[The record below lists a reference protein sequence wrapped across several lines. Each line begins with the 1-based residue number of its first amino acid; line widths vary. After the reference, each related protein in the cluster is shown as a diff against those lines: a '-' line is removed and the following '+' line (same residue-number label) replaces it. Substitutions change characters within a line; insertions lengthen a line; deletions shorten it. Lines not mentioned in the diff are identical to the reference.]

1 MDDSETV
8 AGYGVPSRCYRPH
21 CMPKLL
27 TRLRLALTVLLTLA
41 TLLCPAQ
48 FALRYSDG
56 LDPIRKRDFLQVAT
70 RKGPITFYNGGHGPT
85 GFEYE
90 LMRRFA
96 QSLGVSLAVD
106 SNTRIDDVLDDV
118 RSGKADLGAAA
129 LSLDL
134 SRPGIRYSKPILT
147 LQPLVV
153 YRRGLPPV
161 RTLDDLVGLRIG
173 VIANSGNAEALHTQ
187 QQNLPGLGWREAD
200 GLTIADLMEMV
211 ERDDLDAA
219 VVYTHQFQL
228 NRLFFPNVERGFPL
242 GKPLSL
248 AWAFA
253 ANQPIDLLNAANDF
267 LQAQRRN
274 GGLDELIGRYF
285 GHDDYLEYVG
295 ARLFIHH
302 IGTRLPRFLPYFKE
316 AARETGFD
324 WRLLA
329 ALGFQES
336 HWEAD
341 AESPTGVRGLMM
353 LTRPTAEE
361 IGIDNRL
368 DPRQSVDGG
377 ARYLL
382 QVKQRLSEDIPEPDR
397 TWMALAAYNVGL
409 GHLFD
414 AQDIARLRG
423 GDPNRWA
430 DVREALPLLQDREW
444 YSRVHHGYARG
455 GEPVIYVRNVRRYYE
470 ILKYVN
476 RSQQQ
481 FNLLGERALEGDTL
495 PLETVAPLL

>member
-1 MDDSETV
+1 MSNL
-8 AGYGVPSRCYRPH
+8 P
-21 CMPKLL
+21 
-27 TRLRLALTVLLTLA
+27 TRLRVALTVLLALA
-41 TLLCPAQ
+41 TLVCPAELSMR
-48 FALRYSDG
+48 FSDG

-70 RKGPITFYNGGHGPT
+70 RNGPITFYEGGHGPT

-96 QSLGVSLAVD
+96 RSLGVSLAVKND
-106 SNTRIDDVLDDV
+106 ASINGVLEDV
-118 RSGKADLGAAA
+118 RGGQADMGAAA
-129 LSLDL
+129 LALDL
-134 SRPGIRYSKPILT
+134 GQPGIRYSQPILE

-173 VIANSGNAEALHTQ
+173 VIAGSGNAGALRSQ
-187 QQNLPGLGWREAD
+187 QESLPELGWREAD

-219 VVYTHQFQL
+219 VVYSHQFKL
-228 NRLFFPNVERGFPL
+228 NRLFFPDVERGFAL
-242 GKPLSL
+242 GNPLSL

-253 ANQPIDLLNAANDF
+253 ADTPLDLLDATNAF
-267 LQAQRRN
+267 LEEQRRS
-274 GGLDELIGRYF
+274 GELDELIARYF

-302 IGTRLPRFLPYFKE
+302 VGSRLPRFVPYFKE

-329 ALGFQES
+329 ALGYQES

-341 AESPTGVRGLMM
+341 ATSPTGVRGLMM
-353 LTRPTAEE
+353 LTRPTADEV
-361 IGIDNRL
+361 GIDDRL

-377 ARYLL
+377 ARYLAH
-382 QVKQRLSEDIPEPDR
+382 VKQRLAADIPEPDR

-414 AQDIARLRG
+414 AQEIARLRG
-423 GDPNRWA
+423 GDPKRWA
-430 DVREALPLLQDREW
+430 DVRESLPLLQKREW
-444 YSRVHHGYARG
+444 YSQVRHGYARG
-455 GEPVIYVRNVRRYYE
+455 GEPVIYVRNIRRYYE

-476 RSQQQ
+476 HSQQQ
-481 FNLLGERALEGDTL
+481 FNQLGERDLDSDDLAPFEV
-495 PLETVAPLL
+495 VAPIL

>member
-1 MDDSETV
+1 MS
-8 AGYGVPSRCYRPH
+8 
-21 CMPKLL
+21 KLP
-27 TRLRLALTVLLTLA
+27 TRLRLTLTVLLALA
-41 TLLCPAQ
+41 TLSSPAQ
-48 FALRYSDG
+48 LAPRFSDG

-70 RKGPITFYNGGHGPT
+70 RDGPITFYAGGHGPT

-96 QSLGVSLAVD
+96 QSLGVSLAVKND
-106 SNTRIDDVLDDV
+106 ERIDSVLDDV
-118 RSGKADLGAAA
+118 RRGEADMGAAA

-134 SRPGIRYSKPILT
+134 QQPGIRYSEPILT

-173 VIANSGNAEALHTQ
+173 VIADSGNAEALRTQ

-219 VVYTHQFQL
+219 VVYTHQFKL

-242 GKPLSL
+242 GEPMSL

-253 ANQPIDLLNAANDF
+253 ADQPIDLLSAANDF
-267 LQAQRRN
+267 LDEQRGN
-274 GGLDELIGRYF
+274 GELDALIGGYF

-302 IGTRLPRFLPYFKE
+302 VGTRLPRFVPYFKE

-336 HWEAD
+336 HWKAD

-382 QVKQRLSEDIPEPDR
+382 HVKQRLADDIPEPDK

-414 AQDIARLRG
+414 AQDIASLRG
-423 GDPNRWA
+423 GNPKRWT
-430 DVREALPLLQDREW
+430 DVRESLPLLQKREW
-444 YSRVHHGYARG
+444 YSQVTHGYARG

-481 FNLLGERALEGDTL
+481 FNQLGERTLEGEDTT
-495 PLETVAPLL
+495 PFEVIAPLL

>member
-1 MDDSETV
+1 MS
-8 AGYGVPSRCYRPH
+8 
-21 CMPKLL
+21 KLS
-27 TRLRLALTVLLTLA
+27 TRLRLVLTVLLALA

-48 FALRYSDG
+48 LALRFSDG

-70 RKGPITFYNGGHGPT
+70 RNGPITFYAGGHGPT

-106 SNTRIDDVLDDV
+106 SETRIADVFDHV
-118 RSGKADLGAAA
+118 REGDADMGAAA
-129 LSLDL
+129 LTLDL
-134 SRPGIRYSKPILT
+134 DRPGIRYSEPILT
-147 LQPLVV
+147 LQPMVV

-173 VIANSGNAEALHTQ
+173 AIADSGTAAALRAQ
-187 QQNLPGLGWREAD
+187 QKDLPGLGWREAD
-200 GLTIADLMEMV
+200 GVTIADLMEMV

-242 GKPLSL
+242 GKPMSLS
-248 AWAFA
+248 WAFA
-253 ANQPIDLLNAANDF
+253 ADQPIDLLTAANHF
-267 LQAQRRN
+267 LDAQRRN
-274 GGLDELIGRYF
+274 GTLDELVGRYF

-295 ARLFIHH
+295 ARLFIRHV
-302 IGTRLPRFLPYFKE
+302 GNRLPRFLPYFKE
-316 AARETGFD
+316 AARDTGFD

-336 HWEAD
+336 HWKPG

-353 LTRPTAEE
+353 LTRPTAKE
-361 IGIDNRL
+361 IGIDDRL

-382 QVKQRLSEDIPEPDR
+382 QVKQRLSDDIPEPDR

-414 AQDIARLRG
+414 AQEIARLRG
-423 GDPNRWA
+423 GNPERWA
-430 DVREALPLLQDREW
+430 DVREALPLLQQREW
-444 YSRVHHGYARG
+444 YSRVAHGYARG
-455 GEPVIYVRNVRRYYE
+455 GEPVIYVRNIRRYYE

-481 FNLLGERALEGDTL
+481 FNQLGERALEGEEN
-495 PLETVAPLL
+495 PPFEVIAPLL

>member
-1 MDDSETV
+1 MS
-8 AGYGVPSRCYRPH
+8 
-21 CMPKLL
+21 KLM
-27 TRLRLALTVLLTLA
+27 TRLRRALVLLLALAIV
-41 TLLCPAQ
+41 LCPAQ
-48 FALRYSDG
+48 LAPRFGDG
-56 LDPIRKRDFLQVAT
+56 LEPIRKRDFLQVAT
-70 RKGPITFYNGGHGPT
+70 RSGPITFYAGGHGPT

-96 QSLGVSLAVD
+96 RSLGVSLSVD
-106 SNTRIDDVLDDV
+106 TEESIGGVIDHV
-118 RSGKADLGAAA
+118 RRGDADMGAAA
-129 LSLDL
+129 LALDL
-134 SRPGIRYSKPILT
+134 DRKGIRYSQPILT

-173 VIANSGNAEALHTQ
+173 VIADSGNAEALRTQ
-187 QQNLPGLGWREAD
+187 QRNLPGLGWKEAE
-200 GLTIADLMEMV
+200 GLAIADLMEMV

-219 VVYTHQFQL
+219 VVYTQQFRL

-242 GKPLSL
+242 GKPMSL

-253 ANQPIDLLNAANDF
+253 ANQPIDLLSAANDF
-267 LQAQRRN
+267 LEEQRRN
-274 GGLDELIGRYF
+274 GELDELVGRYF

-302 IGTRLPRFLPYFKE
+302 VGTRLPRFVPYFKE

-324 WRLLA
+324 WHLLA

-353 LTRPTAEE
+353 LTHPTADEV
-361 IGIDNRL
+361 GIDNRL
-368 DPRQSVDGG
+368 DPRQSIDGG

-382 QVKQRLSEDIPEPDR
+382 QVKQRLADDIPEPDR

-414 AQDIARLRG
+414 AQEIVRLRG
-423 GDPNRWA
+423 GDPKRWA
-430 DVREALPLLQDREW
+430 DVREALPLLQEREW
-444 YSRVHHGYARG
+444 YSRVRHGYARG

-481 FNLLGERALEGDTL
+481 FNQLGERALDEESTA
-495 PLETVAPLL
+495 PFEIVAPLL

>member
-1 MDDSETV
+1 
-8 AGYGVPSRCYRPH
+8 
-21 CMPKLL
+21 MPKLL

-48 FALRYSDG
+48 LALRYSDG

-70 RKGPITFYNGGHGPT
+70 RNGPITFYAGGHGPT

-96 QSLGVSLAVD
+96 HSLGVSLAINND
-106 SNTRIDDVLDDV
+106 THIDGILDDV
-118 RSGKADLGAAA
+118 RSGKADMAAAA

-134 SRPGIRYSKPILT
+134 SQPGIRYSEPILT

-173 VIANSGNAEALHTQ
+173 VIADSGNAEALHTQ

-219 VVYTHQFQL
+219 VIYTHQFKL

-253 ANQPIDLLNAANDF
+253 ADQPIDLLRAANDF
-267 LQAQRRN
+267 LEAQRRSGN
-274 GGLDELIGRYF
+274 LDELTRCYF

-302 IGTRLPRFLPYFKE
+302 VKTRLPRFVPYFKE
-316 AARETGFD
+316 AARDTGLD

-336 HWEAD
+336 HWKPD

-361 IGIDNRL
+361 VGIDNRL

-382 QVKQRLSEDIPEPDR
+382 QVKQRLGEGIPEPDR

-423 GDPNRWA
+423 GDPESWA
-430 DVREALPLLQDREW
+430 DVRQSLPLLQKREW
-444 YSRVHHGYARG
+444 YSQVNYGYARG

-481 FNLLGERALEGDTL
+481 FDQLGARTFDGSTT

>member
-1 MDDSETV
+1 M
-8 AGYGVPSRCYRPH
+8 A
-21 CMPKLL
+21 KLL
-27 TRLRLALTVLLTLA
+27 TRLRRALVLLLALTIV
-41 TLLCPAQ
+41 LCPAQ
-48 FALRYSDG
+48 WIPRFSDG
-56 LDPIRKRDFLQVAT
+56 LEPIQKRGFLQVAT
-70 RKGPITFYNGGHGPT
+70 RGGPITFYSGGHGPT

-90 LMRRFA
+90 LMRRFSA
-96 QSLGVSLAVD
+96 SLGVSLSVD
-106 SNTRIDDVLDDV
+106 TEASIGGVIGKVRHGDADV
-118 RSGKADLGAAA
+118 GAAA
-129 LSLDL
+129 LALDL
-134 SRPGIRYSKPILT
+134 DREGIRYSQPILT

-161 RTLDDLVGLRIG
+161 RTLNDLPGLRIG
-173 VIANSGNAEALHTQ
+173 VIADSGNAAALRTQ
-187 QQNLPGLGWREAD
+187 QRNLPGLGWKEAE

-219 VVYTHQFQL
+219 VVYTQQFRL

-242 GKPLSL
+242 GKPVSL
-248 AWAFA
+248 AWAFST
-253 ANQPIDLLNAANDF
+253 NQPIDLLNAANDF
-267 LQAQRRN
+267 LEDQRRN
-274 GGLDELIGRYF
+274 GELDGLVGRYF

-302 IGTRLPRFLPYFKE
+302 VGTRLPRFVPYFKE

-324 WRLLA
+324 WHLLA

-353 LTRPTAEE
+353 LTHPTAEE
-361 IGIDNRL
+361 VGIDNRL
-368 DPRQSVDGG
+368 DPRQSIDGG

-382 QVKQRLSEDIPEPDR
+382 QVKQRLADDIPEPDR
-397 TWMALAAYNVGL
+397 TWLALAAYNVGL

-414 AQDIARLRG
+414 AQEIARMRG
-423 GDPNRWA
+423 GDPKRWA
-430 DVREALPLLQDREW
+430 DVREALPLLQEREW
-444 YSRVHHGYARG
+444 YSRVRHGYARG
-455 GEPVIYVRNVRRYYE
+455 GEPVIYVRNIRRYYE

-481 FNLLGERALEGDTL
+481 FNQLGERALDDESTT
-495 PLETVAPLL
+495 PFEIVAPLL